1 MISVRKSV
9 RKSKIRYDFIS
20 LSQMYPSGFLSDDS
34 LGDTVQLFEGVDLPL
49 LRFAGDIR
57 ILDDILI
64 EVPEQL
70 GRDDIGEQS
79 GIIAQ
84 VKTLILREGS
94 LPRAGDTF
102 ANGLLGFNLC
112 RLQTMALVMGGNSS
126 SSQ

>member
-20 LSQMYPSGFLSDDS
+20 LSQMYPSGFLSDNS
-34 LGDTVQLFEGVDLPL
+34 LGDTVQLFEGVGLPL

-112 RLQTMALVMGGNSS
+112 RLQIMALVILGG
-126 SSQ
+126 